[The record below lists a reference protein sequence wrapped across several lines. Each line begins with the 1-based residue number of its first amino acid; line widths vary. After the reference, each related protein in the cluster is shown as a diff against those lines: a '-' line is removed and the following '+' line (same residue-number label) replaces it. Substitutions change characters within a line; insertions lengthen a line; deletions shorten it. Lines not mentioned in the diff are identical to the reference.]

1 MATVRDLI
9 TRTLRTLG
17 ATAQGE
23 LPTADEAEDARQ
35 SANEMLEMWSLE
47 SLMVFTMPEVIQTLV
62 PGKATYTWGPGGD
75 WDLARPD
82 RVDSVSFRFVSSGR
96 KVPVTI
102 LTDLQHRAVP
112 LPQTTNSLVWYIYFD
127 DAFPVLTATVY
138 PVPTVA
144 DELFLYPWE
153 SLGSF
158 PSLDTTIA
166 FPTGYAA
173 ALRYNLAEWL
183 APEYEV
189 DVFPPK
195 LARLA
200 AQTKR
205 VIKTNNSPRE
215 VMLLDSRLPGSANV
229 YGYNRGIRGYR

>member
-23 LPTADEAEDARQ
+23 IPTADEAEDARL

-47 SLMVFTMPEVIQTLV
+47 SLMVFHMPEVIQTLV
-62 PGKATYTWGPGGD
+62 PGKSTYTWGPGGD

-82 RVDSVSFRFVSSGR
+82 RVDSVTFRFVSSGA
-96 KVPVTI
+96 KWPVTI
-102 LTDLQHRAVP
+102 LTDLQHRTIPV
-112 LPQTTNSLVWYIYFD
+112 PQTTSTVTWYIYFD
-127 DAFPVLTATVY
+127 DDFPVLNATVY
-138 PVPTVA
+138 PVPTEA
-144 DELFLYPWE
+144 NELFLYPWQ

-158 PSLDTTIA
+158 PSLDTVIA

-183 APEYEV
+183 APEYEI
-189 DVFPPK
+189 DVLPPR
-195 LARLA
+195 LASLA
-200 AQTKR
+200 AQSKR
-205 VIKTNNSPRE
+205 VLKTNNSPRE
-215 VMLLDSRLPGSANV
+215 VMSLDSRLPAGTPV
-229 YGYNRGIRGYR
+229 YGYVRGIRGYR